1 MMADSFTVTDDVVI
15 VGGGLAGLYCA
26 LKMAPRPVSL
36 ITASALDDTATTAA
50 AQDGIAA
57 EVFGGDISEQYIAD
71 TMAAGEGIAD
81 ERIVRLIAR
90 DGPGRLEDLP
100 GYGVSR
106 NGGSDDLSGGSI
118 MAALARAVRA
128 TPSIRVIEHYSVE
141 DLVMEG
147 SRVAGLLAIAEGIGV
162 GPAEIR
168 LSARAVVLATGGIGA
183 LFSTTT
189 NSSQARGQGV
199 AIAARSGALIA
210 DAEFVQFISAG
221 DAAPAAHFHMGGVL
235 TDASGRTSTDG
246 LWACG
251 EVASTG
257 AHGANRLG
265 SNALLEGIVFAARV
279 AEDIRSIYP
288 GPQPM
293 APPVAVSDA
302 EGPGLFFESAAITR
316 LRQTMSDHVGAV
328 RDHKGLVEALT
339 EIAELEREGGPSYGY
354 RNMITTAR
362 LVTAAA
368 LMRTESRGAHVR
380 SDFPEADPAQA
391 RRSVFTLRTAE
402 AQARSA
408 IMSDTEAY
416 A

>member
-1 MMADSFTVTDDVVI
+1 MKADSFAVTDDVVI
-15 VGGGLAGLYCA
+15 VGGGLAGLFCA
-26 LKMAPRPVSL
+26 LKMAPRPVTL
-36 ITASALDDTATTAA
+36 ITASALDDAAPTAA

-57 EVFGGDISEQYIAD
+57 ADIEGETAEQYVAD

-90 DGPGRLEDLP
+90 DGPGRLGELRS
-100 GYGVSR
+100 YGVSQS
-106 NGGSDDLSGGSI
+106 GGRDNLAGGSI
-118 MAALARAVRA
+118 MASLAATVRA

-141 DLVMEG
+141 DLIKEG
-147 SRVAGLLAIAEGIGV
+147 SRVAGLLAIAEGIGA

-183 LFSTTT
+183 LYSTTT

-199 AIAARSGALIA
+199 AIAARAGALIA
-210 DAEFVQFISAG
+210 DAEFVQFLTAG
-221 DAAPAAHFHMGGVL
+221 SDAPAAHFHMGGVL
-235 TDASGRTSTDG
+235 TDASGRTSIDG

-257 AHGANRLG
+257 VHGANRHA
-265 SNALLEGIVFAARV
+265 SNALLEGTVFAARA
-279 AEDIRSIYP
+279 AEDIRSIFP
-288 GPQPM
+288 APQPM
-293 APPVAVSDA
+293 PAPVTVSDA
-302 EGPGLFFESAAITR
+302 EGPGLFFENTAIVG
-316 LRQTMSDHVGAV
+316 LRQTMSDHVGPV
-328 RDHKGLVEALT
+328 RDHKGLVSALT

-362 LVTAAA
+362 LIAGAA

-391 RRSVFTLRTAE
+391 RRSVITLTQAE

-408 IMSDTEAY
+408 IMTDHKAY